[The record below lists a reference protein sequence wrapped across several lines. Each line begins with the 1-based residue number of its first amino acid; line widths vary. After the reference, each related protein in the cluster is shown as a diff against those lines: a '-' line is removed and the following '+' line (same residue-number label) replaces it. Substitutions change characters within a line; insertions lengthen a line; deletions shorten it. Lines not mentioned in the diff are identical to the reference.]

1 MIEDMTLAGLAQGT
15 QKLYAQAVY
24 RLAAHYRRSPDQL
37 SEEEVRAYLLSLRQQ
52 GVARG
57 TFQTSQ
63 YGLRFLYHH
72 TLGRAWGEKGSPRRG
87 RSGYLKRCRMI
98 RFGACSARSATRFTR
113 RALPSCMH
121 LIRHDPRRR
130 RTSPETVICH
140 SRPSHQWAGK
150 LVKGLDL
157 NL

>member
-1 MIEDMTLAGLAQGT
+1 MSPLRERMIEDMTLAGLAQGT
-15 QKLYAQAVY
+15 QKIYAQAVY

-63 YGLRFLYHH
+63 YGLRFLSPYARPC
-72 TLGRAWGEKGSPRRG
+72 LGAVRGKKGSPRRS
-87 RSGYLKRCRMI
+87 RSGYLKRCQRT

-113 RALPSCMH
+113 RALPSCM
-121 LIRHDPRRR
+121 RAACASARPPR
-130 RTSPETVICH
+130 
-140 SRPSHQWAGK
+140 WK
-150 LVKGLDL
+150 LAS
-157 NL
+157 

>member
-1 MIEDMTLAGLAQGT
+1 MSVGVFLDGRRTFAASWTERLRRGRGGRSHRAVGRILSNRRACSGPSDHQRKETTMSPLRERMIEDMTLAGLAQGT
-15 QKLYAQAVY
+15 QKIYAQAVY

-72 TLGRAWGEKGSPRRG
+72 TLGRAWGLFGEKKDR
-87 RSGYLKRCRMI
+87 L
-98 RFGACSARSATRFTR
+98 AAAEAAT
-113 RALPSCMH
+113 
-121 LIRHDPRRR
+121 
-130 RTSPETVICH
+130 
-140 SRPSHQWAGK
+140 
-150 LVKGLDL
+150 
-157 NL
+157 